1 MVLASS
7 ALADPP
13 PVALVPMQDF
23 AGHGSAAA
31 LDKALRSA
39 LVEAGV
45 IVVAPARAILR
56 ARTPPKF
63 AWSSKLTP
71 RDAAKLAKRSHWAGV
86 VLLAAGKKKVMASLV
101 DSEGKV
107 AVTQGLPIAKGHLAP
122 EKIEGLAKAIAAA
135 LPGAPEAA
143 PPAAAPAPAPPAG
156 QAEAAPAAAPPEGGV
171 SEAKPDDVPPPLEAA
186 PEATAGTPAEAAP
199 AAASVEPGETRLLR
213 WDVELGGFAGERK
226 FFTPNNFG
234 YQTLFPYGG
243 LALGA
248 AVFPLGADGSWLQ
261 GFGLIGTGQLGFVRA
276 AYTDAA
282 TFTANDILGELD
294 LAYQIALHGAYGTRF
309 TPQLGIGMRFFDA
322 PLKSGLTDDERV
334 FPDIGVQIEQPL
346 VPQTLRLT
354 AGFSYVPV
362 ADQGGA
368 AQRAFGSSSGW
379 GLDWTLGLAGRILGS
394 LGWEAQVL
402 QYRFSDSYAAGGSG
416 AEIETSYRVLLTLQ
430 E

>member
-1 MVLASS
+1 
-7 ALADPP
+7 
-13 PVALVPMQDF
+13 
-23 AGHGSAAA
+23 
-31 LDKALRSA
+31 
-39 LVEAGV
+39 
-45 IVVAPARAILR
+45 
-56 ARTPPKF
+56 
-63 AWSSKLTP
+63 
-71 RDAAKLAKRSHWAGV
+71 
-86 VLLAAGKKKVMASLV
+86 
-101 DSEGKV
+101 
-107 AVTQGLPIAKGHLAP
+107 
-122 EKIEGLAKAIAAA
+122 
-135 LPGAPEAA
+135 
-143 PPAAAPAPAPPAG
+143 
-156 QAEAAPAAAPPEGGV
+156 
-171 SEAKPDDVPPPLEAA
+171 
-186 PEATAGTPAEAAP
+186 
-199 AAASVEPGETRLLR
+199 
-213 WDVELGGFAGERK
+213 
-226 FFTPNNFG
+226 
-234 YQTLFPYGG
+234 
-243 LALGA
+243 
-248 AVFPLGADGSWLQ
+248 
-261 GFGLIGTGQLGFVRA
+261 
-276 AYTDAA
+276 
-282 TFTANDILGELD
+282 LD